1 MAKNKATSMPLSLA
15 VKVELFKRGEFGFIT
30 DREGKRHEK
39 QGQALTILTDTDHV
53 EVLYGGA
60 AGGAKSWTG
69 ADRKSVV

>member
-53 EVLYGGA
+53 EVL
-60 AGGAKSWTG
+60 
-69 ADRKSVV
+69 